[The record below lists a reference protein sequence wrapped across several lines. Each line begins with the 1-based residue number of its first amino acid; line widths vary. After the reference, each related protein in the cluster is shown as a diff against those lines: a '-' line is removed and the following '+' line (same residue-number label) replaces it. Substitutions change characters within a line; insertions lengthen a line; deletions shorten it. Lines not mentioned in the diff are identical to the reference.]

1 MLFLFAPKFA
11 FLPIAL
17 RGRAARRFF
26 FSRANAFP
34 GGGHMNMIGEFVKR
48 MIGELAQFV
57 DWSLRNWTV
66 TMIVLIVMIYWAGK
80 QRRLNRHH
88 L

>member
-1 MLFLFAPKFA
+1 
-11 FLPIAL
+11 
-17 RGRAARRFF
+17 
-26 FSRANAFP
+26 
-34 GGGHMNMIGEFVKR
+34 MNMIGEFVKR